1 MNKFCDRYLNKRYEN
16 LSKIEMGSIYSKVT
30 SSKEQLDDKDS
41 SDPKTEKKKGEEK
54 PTKKDNDGDDDA
66 VVKGGQVYFRLI
78 LPS

>member
-30 SSKEQLDDKDS
+30 SSKELLDDKDS